1 MTSPTPATT
10 PAKPARPPKPK
21 THKVRKVNADDNAA
35 SGPVVFESSSLG
47 ATKNYIKQHH
57 PRGRE
62 VYLEDADGNKS
73 HYSAD
78 LDAQG
83 DEPWTDFSEDE
94 DA

>member
-1 MTSPTPATT
+1 MTT
-10 PAKPARPPKPK
+10 PAATPKPTRPPKPK
-21 THKVRKVNADDNAA
+21 THKVRKVNPDDYTNP
-35 SGPVVFESSSLG
+35 GVVVFQNESEG
-47 ATKNYIKQHH
+47 ATRNYIKQHH

-62 VYLEDADGNKS
+62 VYLETADGAKE

-83 DEPWTDFSEDE
+83 DDPWTEFSDDE

>member
-1 MTSPTPATT
+1 MTSPTPAT
-10 PAKPARPPKPK
+10 AKPARPPKPK
-21 THKVRKVNADDNAA
+21 THKVRKVNPDDYTNPG
-35 SGPVVFESSSLG
+35 SIVFQSESLG
-47 ATKNYIKQHH
+47 AVKNYIKQHH

-62 VYLEDADGNKS
+62 VYLEDADGNQS

-83 DEPWTDFSEDE
+83 DDPWSEFGDFE